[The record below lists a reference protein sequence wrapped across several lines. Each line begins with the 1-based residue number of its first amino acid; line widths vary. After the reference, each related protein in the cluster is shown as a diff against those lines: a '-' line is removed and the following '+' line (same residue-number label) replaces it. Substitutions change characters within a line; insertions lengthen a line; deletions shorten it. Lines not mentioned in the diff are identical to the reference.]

1 MFIKHEQLM
10 ATTPLVSSNEHYTIE
25 FIKVKRGF
33 IINVYENKFYRIN
46 KQIIKQIINLT
57 PFI

>member
-1 MFIKHEQLM
+1 M